1 MTYAKVFRCRHNS
14 KLCSYMNM
22 PIMKQLKNLLL
33 FLHNDFTSEL
43 IVWVMTLLLLSS
55 EFRWW
60 QQGPPKC

>member
-1 MTYAKVFRCRHNS
+1 
-14 KLCSYMNM
+14 MNM